1 MMINPATLKQNFDAF
16 QLKKNA
22 KHGCETFHRKP
33 ILLKFVNLS
42 TIFCRIFQKNLK
54 LNQYVKMI
62 PKSKHHKENFKIYL
76 DPTNKNE
83 TEVINLNQWRNTEA
97 VSDWSKSIS
106 NKNLFSIF
114 DT

>member
-1 MMINPATLKQNFDAF
+1 
-16 QLKKNA
+16 
-22 KHGCETFHRKP
+22 
-33 ILLKFVNLS
+33 
-42 TIFCRIFQKNLK
+42 
-54 LNQYVKMI
+54 MI

-106 NKNLFSIF
+106 NKNLFAYLILKKFFLLSQKTCYKSLIIC
-114 DT
+114 